1 MLLNIK
7 TVLTIVW
14 VLLGETDMQNIDCTE
29 MESMYLKQDSHHFC
43 EKVISHSL
51 YSSKNL

>member
-1 MLLNIK
+1 MK
-7 TVLTIVW
+7 TVSAIFW
-14 VLLGETDMQNIDCTE
+14 ALLEETDMQNMDCTE
-29 MESMYLKQDSHHFC
+29 MEFIYLKQDSQHFC